1 MHIKLKILTIIITLG
16 LAVWFGVNWF
26 VDYQRRSKASAA
38 PPTVML
44 QIANAAQV
52 APGSPFDLIFAVNPN
67 STPFYSFNVTFTFD
81 PTKVALA
88 DPANAEANI
97 ERMKEDIIITKRVVS
112 ATDNTIQIQGLR
124 QGAPFIGGT
133 TIEVAKISL
142 VMKEGATLPL
152 DFTWKDSTS
161 LDVSPIEKKNMSYN
175 GQPTPTTAPT
185 GVGPIGVPTATPVPA
200 SGGGG
205 GTTPT
210 ATPVPIR
217 CGNLLC
223 PSGQSCLTFPQPT
236 CTPQGICGEAP
247 PPRCSGSGGIP
258 IDPVTGQPIGGF
270 GGSTGGGP
278 KPVMGTAGPVALTT
292 KIFHR
297 SDRLYI
303 NSLTTYPAPF
313 RYEQTMKL
321 EKGEYSLVVGGRV
334 FVQRGAGMVIGI
346 ICDEPTC
353 GSKKKNEFM
362 YVSPRFPEKAEY
374 SEMREKFSIPSDGDK
389 KQYMLR
395 VFCEDGSECDIDYI
409 QLEDAWGSDRV
420 KNPQFAE
427 VDNTNNLRIQ
437 PQSWEFDETA
447 NLYGS
452 VDPAGGN
459 NGALVINNSAQ

>member
-1 MHIKLKILTIIITLG
+1 MQVKIKIIAIIVTLG
-16 LAVWFGVNWF
+16 VGVWFAANWF
-26 VDYQRRSKASAA
+26 IDYQRKSKASAA

-44 QIANAAQV
+44 QIADAAQV
-52 APGSPFDLIFAVNPN
+52 APGNPFDLVFAVNPN
-67 STPFYSFNVTFTFD
+67 STPFYSFNVTFSFD
-81 PTKVALA
+81 PAKVALA
-88 DPANAEANI
+88 DPENVEANI
-97 ERMKEDIIITKRVVS
+97 VRMKDDIIITKRVVS
-112 ATDNTIQIQGLR
+112 TTDNTIQIQGLR
-124 QGAPFIGGT
+124 QNAPFIGGN
-133 TIEVAKISL
+133 TIEIAKISL
-142 VMKEGATLPL
+142 VMKEEATLPL
-152 DFTWKDSTS
+152 DFTWKDSTT
-161 LDVSPIEKKNMSYN
+161 LDVSTIEKKNLSYN

-185 GVGPIGVPTATPVPA
+185 GAGPIGVPTATPVPA

-205 GTTPT
+205 AAPT
-210 ATPVPIR
+210 ATPVPVR

-223 PSGQSCLTFPQPT
+223 PSGQTCLTFPQPT

-247 PPRCSGSGGIP
+247 APRCSGSGGIP

-270 GGSTGGGP
+270 GGSAGGGP
-278 KPVMGTAGPVALTT
+278 KPVMGTAGPVAQTT

-297 SDRLYI
+297 TDRLYI

-346 ICDEPTC
+346 ICDEAKC

-374 SEMREKFSIPSDGDK
+374 SEMREKFSIPSDADN

-420 KNPQFAE
+420 INPQFAD
-427 VDNTNNLRIQ
+427 VDTTNNLRIQ

-452 VDPAGGN
+452 IDPAGGN

>member
-1 MHIKLKILTIIITLG
+1 MQLKIKLIAIVLTVG
-16 LAVWFGVNWF
+16 LVAWFAVNWF
-26 VDYQRRSKASAA
+26 IDYQRKSKASAA

-44 QIANAAQV
+44 NVADAKQV
-52 APGSPFDLIFAVNPN
+52 VPGSQFDLIFAVNPN
-67 STPFYSFNVTFTFD
+67 STPFYSFNITFSFN

-88 DPANAEANI
+88 DNENLEANI
-97 ERMKEDIIITKRVVS
+97 ERLSDDIIITKRTIS
-112 ATDNTIQIQGLR
+112 ATDNTIQVQGLK
-124 QGAPFIGGT
+124 QNSPFIGGDP
-133 TIEVAKISL
+133 INIAKITF
-142 VMKEGATLPL
+142 VMNSEATLPL
-152 DFTWKDSTS
+152 DFKWKDATT
-161 LDVSPIEKKNMSYN
+161 LDVAPIEKKDLLYN
-175 GQPTPTTAPT
+175 GELTPTPIPT
-185 GVGPIGVPTATPVPA
+185 GIGAVGVPTATPKPA
-200 SGGGG
+200 TGGGG
-205 GTTPT
+205 VQPT

-223 PSGQSCLTFPQPT
+223 PSGQTCLTFPQPT

-247 PPRCSGSGGIP
+247 APKCSGTGAIP
-258 IDPVTGQPIGGF
+258 IDPITGEPIGSF
-270 GGSTGGGP
+270 GGGAGGGK
-278 KPVMGTAGPVALTT
+278 KPVMGAAGPVAQTT

-297 SDRLYI
+297 TDRLYI

-321 EKGEYSLVVGGRV
+321 EKGEYSLVVGARV

-374 SEMREKFSIPSDGDK
+374 SEMREKFSIPGDADN

-427 VDNTNNLRIQ
+427 VDTTNNLRIQ

-452 VDPAGGN
+452 IDPAGGK